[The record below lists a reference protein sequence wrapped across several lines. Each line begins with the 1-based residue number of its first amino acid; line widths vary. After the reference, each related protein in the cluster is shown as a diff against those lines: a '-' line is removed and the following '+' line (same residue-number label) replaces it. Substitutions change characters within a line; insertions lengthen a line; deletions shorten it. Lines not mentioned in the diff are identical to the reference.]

1 MFSKM
6 NRGKNTRFWEGGWS
20 GEKIQPNLNTSL
32 TKRPSSFRNNL
43 GGGAEGVKKLSHL
56 NIKLRLR

>member
-43 GGGAEGVKKLSHL
+43 GGGAEGVKILCTPK
-56 NIKLRLR
+56 IKSP